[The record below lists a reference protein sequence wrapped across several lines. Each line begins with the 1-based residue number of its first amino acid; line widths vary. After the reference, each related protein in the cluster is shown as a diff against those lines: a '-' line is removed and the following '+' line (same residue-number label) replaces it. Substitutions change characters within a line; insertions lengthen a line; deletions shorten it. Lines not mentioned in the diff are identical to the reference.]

1 MFSRTIFVIGF
12 WARSFLESVTSTS
25 TRLPGWT
32 KPDTP
37 TTLSTLTAMALF
49 FGVTRA
55 ATPPD
60 ETVVG
65 ASLDSKTG
73 SPAFTG

>member
-1 MFSRTIFVIGF
+1 MFSRTIFVMGSL
-12 WARSFLESVTSTS
+12 ARSLFESVTRTS
-25 TRLPGWT
+25 TRLPGCT
-32 KPDTP
+32 NPETP

-55 ATPPD
+55 ATPPA
-60 ETVVG
+60 ETDVG
-65 ASLDSKTG
+65 ASFDSKTG